1 MPHSCVELVVLDTD
15 TDIGRRPHLVPG
27 LDSPS
32 EDAAETDPIDPP
44 SQLCAGVDGAKVK
57 RLFPG
62 LGLVATFVVAP
73 RRETLGH
80 DHLIVAEH
88 GSIIHRRGP
97 CDGLGAG
104 GKASSS
110 QYVAHGTGDPTFLFV
125 TADLVAGRRSRSGR
139 AACSDDSDAT
149 TASTA
154 ARVRPSRGCV
164 MTCLPTRSSPQSS
177 LTKARWSTA
186 TKWVTVSAAL
196 GKAEEE

>member
-1 MPHSCVELVVLDTD
+1 MPHSCVELVVLETD
-15 TDIGRRPHLVPG
+15 TDIGRRPDLVPG

-62 LGLVATFVVAP
+62 LGLVATTSLP
-73 RRETLGH
+73 LGVRH
-80 DHLIVAEH
+80 SVMTTSSPNAV
-88 GSIIHRRGP
+88 SISTDEEP

>member
-62 LGLVATFVVAP
+62 FGLVATTSLP
-73 RRETLGH
+73 LGVRH
-80 DHLIVAEH
+80 SVMTTSSLNAV
-88 GSIIHRRGP
+88 SISIDEEP

-186 TKWVTVSAAL
+186 TKCVTVSAAL

>member
-1 MPHSCVELVVLDTD
+1 MPHSCVELVVLETD
-15 TDIGRRPHLVPG
+15 TDIGRRPDLVPG

-62 LGLVATFVVAP
+62 LGLVATTSLP
-73 RRETLGH
+73 LGVRH
-80 DHLIVAEH
+80 SVMTTSSPNAV
-88 GSIIHRRGP
+88 SISTDEEP

-110 QYVAHGTGDPTFLFV
+110 QYVAHGTGVPTFLFV

>member
-1 MPHSCVELVVLDTD
+1 MPHSCVELVVLETD

-44 SQLCAGVDGAKVK
+44 SQLCAGVDGANPNI
-57 RLFPG
+57 LFPT
-62 LGLVATFVVAP
+62 LGLVATTSLP
-73 RRETLGH
+73 LGVRH
-80 DHLIVAEH
+80 SVMTTSSPNAV
-88 GSIIHRRGP
+88 SISTDEEP

>member
-62 LGLVATFVVAP
+62 LGLVATTSLP
-73 RRETLGH
+73 LGVRH
-80 DHLIVAEH
+80 SVMTTSSPNAV
-88 GSIIHRRGP
+88 SISTDEEP